1 MSELVEYKG
10 NSLAVVEEPG
20 SLATVEEPGGLAAH
34 GGGDGGADAAGGHP
48 GGAFASPA
56 RHSRMAVA
64 VVAASILA
72 AVAVGAAVIGDGTSG
87 STGNGSA
94 AAHGTLAASA
104 SNSAAAPSVDFTLS
118 ATQTGAGSQS
128 TLLTGNGSFD
138 LAHGV
143 GQMTATIPALSSIV
157 GGGTSDS
164 VTLISDG
171 TNLYLN
177 LPALSSFLHGTTWF
191 ETSLAGFGSLNTGSS
206 GSLSLSA
213 LADPAKVLAF
223 LGSYGGTVT
232 KVGSVDLQGV
242 PTTEYRTTISL
253 ASVATHLQNGSQT
266 SASGAVGPG
275 AKALQQLGSTTVPVM
290 VWIGTDGY
298 LRQVSV
304 TVDTSHA
311 TIGGILGDVTSSSL
325 SGSSNSQSHSTTT
338 VTVGLSNYG
347 TPVSVT
353 APPASEVTN
362 LDGAASSLRGAASK
376 LGGAL
381 SGIVAK
387 V

>member
-1 MSELVEYKG
+1 MSELVKYKD
-10 NSLAVVEEPG
+10 NSLVAVDKPG
-20 SLATVEEPGGLAAH
+20 SLVAVDEPVGLAAH
-34 GGGDGGADAAGGHP
+34 GSGDGGAGPAGGHP
-48 GGAFASPA
+48 AAPHA
-56 RHSRMAVA
+56 RHSRVAVA
-64 VVAASILA
+64 VASASILA
-72 AVAVGAAVIGDGTSG
+72 AVAVGAAVFGGSTSG
-87 STGNGSA
+87 STENGPA
-94 AAHGTLAASA
+94 AAHGTLAATASA
-104 SNSAAAPSVDFTLS
+104 SAAAHGVDFTLS
-118 ATQTGAGSQS
+118 ATQAGAGSQS
-128 TLLTGNGSFD
+128 TLLSGKGSFD
-138 LAHGV
+138 LDRGV

-157 GGGTSDS
+157 GGGASDS
-164 VTLISDG
+164 VTVISDG
-171 TNLYLN
+171 TNLYLH
-177 LPALSSFLHGTTWF
+177 LPVLSSILNGTTWF
-191 ETSLAGFGSLNTGSS
+191 ETSLASAGSLSTGSS

-242 PTTEYRTTISL
+242 PTTVYRTTISL
-253 ASVATHLQNGSQT
+253 AAIAAHLESGSQP
-266 SASGAVGPG
+266 SASGAVGSG
-275 AKALQQLGSTTVPVM
+275 AKALQQLGSTTVPVT

-311 TIGGILGDVTSSSL
+311 TIGGLLGDLASASL
-325 SGSSNSQSHSTTT
+325 SGSSSSQSHATTT

-353 APPASEVTN
+353 VPPSSEVTN
-362 LDGAASSLRGAASK
+362 LDGMASSLRGVVSN

-381 SGIVAK
+381 SGIAAK

>member
-1 MSELVEYKG
+1 MSELVKYKG
-10 NSLAVVEEPG
+10 NSLA
-20 SLATVEEPGGLAAH
+20 AVEEPGGLAAH
-34 GGGDGGADAAGGHP
+34 GGGDDGAGPAGGHP
-48 GGAFASPA
+48 GGAATPPA
-56 RHSRMAVA
+56 RRSRMAVA
-64 VVAASILA
+64 VAATSILA
-72 AVAVGAAVIGDGTSG
+72 AVAVGAAVFGGGSSG

-128 TLLTGNGSFD
+128 TLLTGIGSFD
-138 LAHGV
+138 LARGV
-143 GQMTATIPALSSIV
+143 GEVAATVPALSSIV

-177 LPALSSFLHGTTWF
+177 LPALSSYLHGTTWF
-191 ETSLAGFGSLNTGSS
+191 ETSLASFGSLNTGSS
-206 GSLSLSA
+206 DSLSLSA

-223 LGSYGGTVT
+223 LGSYGGPVT

-275 AKALQQLGSTTVPVM
+275 AKALQQLGSTTVPVT

-353 APPASEVTN
+353 VPPASEVTN
-362 LDGAASSLRGAASK
+362 LDGVVSSLRGAASK

>member
-1 MSELVEYKG
+1 MSELVKYKD
-10 NSLAVVEEPG
+10 NSLVAVDKPG
-20 SLATVEEPGGLAAH
+20 SLVAVDEP
-34 GGGDGGADAAGGHP
+34 AGGHP
-48 GGAFASPA
+48 AAPHA
-56 RHSRMAVA
+56 RHSRVAVA
-64 VVAASILA
+64 VASASILA
-72 AVAVGAAVIGDGTSG
+72 AVAVGAAVFGGSTSG
-87 STGNGSA
+87 STENGPA
-94 AAHGTLAASA
+94 AAHGTLAATASA
-104 SNSAAAPSVDFTLS
+104 SAAAHGVDFTLS
-118 ATQTGAGSQS
+118 ATQAGAGSQS
-128 TLLTGNGSFD
+128 TLLSGKGSFD
-138 LAHGV
+138 LDRGV

-157 GGGTSDS
+157 GGGASDS
-164 VTLISDG
+164 VTVISDG
-171 TNLYLN
+171 TNLYLH
-177 LPALSSFLHGTTWF
+177 LPVLSSILNGTTWF
-191 ETSLAGFGSLNTGSS
+191 ETSLASAGSLSTGSS

-242 PTTEYRTTISL
+242 PTTVYRTTISL
-253 ASVATHLQNGSQT
+253 AAIAAHLESGSQP
-266 SASGAVGPG
+266 SASGAVGSG
-275 AKALQQLGSTTVPVM
+275 AKALQQLGSTTVPVT

-311 TIGGILGDVTSSSL
+311 TIGGLLGDLASASL
-325 SGSSNSQSHSTTT
+325 SGSSSSQSHATTT

-353 APPASEVTN
+353 VPPASEVTN
-362 LDGAASSLRGAASK
+362 LDGMASSLRGVVSN

-381 SGIVAK
+381 SGIAAK